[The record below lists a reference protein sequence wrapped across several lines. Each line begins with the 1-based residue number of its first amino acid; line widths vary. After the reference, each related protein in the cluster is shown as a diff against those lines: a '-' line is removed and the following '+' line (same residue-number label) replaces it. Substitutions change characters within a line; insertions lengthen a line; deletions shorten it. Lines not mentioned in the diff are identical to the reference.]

1 METGLAGI
9 RVNGWHLSKTPWMQT
24 KNGASMD
31 TRAQNTTMS
40 SQSDYKLSGWK
51 DKAIAT
57 VHTHTHTHTHTMLIL
72 HQLVLCLTP
81 SSSVLAG
88 LLSLFSS
95 MSLRSVCRLEI
106 TSLKLALTSLSVSW
120 NPASSSET
128 EGVARGSLLS
138 ARRVR
143 KTKV

>member
-1 METGLAGI
+1 MNANI
-9 RVNGWHLSKTPWMQT
+9 

-31 TRAQNTTMS
+31 TRLRTQPCLPKVIVNRLVGRTRLYS
-40 SQSDYKLSGWK
+40 YS
-51 DKAIAT
+51 
-57 VHTHTHTHTHTMLIL
+57 THTHTLLIL

-88 LLSLFSS
+88 LLSLLSS

-120 NPASSSET
+120 NPASSSEM

-143 KTKV
+143 EIKV

>member
-1 METGLAGI
+1 MYSQQWKLVWLEFELMVGTW
-9 RVNGWHLSKTPWMQT
+9 VKHHECKQ

-40 SQSDYKLSGWK
+40 SQSDCKLSGWK

-57 VHTHTHTHTHTMLIL
+57 VHTHTMLIL

-106 TSLKLALTSLSVSW
+106 TSLKLVLTSLSVSW

>member
-1 METGLAGI
+1 MVGT
-9 RVNGWHLSKTPWMQT
+9 LSKTRHECKHKKWCKYGHT
-24 KNGASMD
+24 
-31 TRAQNTTMS
+31 AQNTTMS
-40 SQSDYKLSGWK
+40 SQSDCKPSGWE
-51 DKAIAT
+51 DKAIVT
-57 VHTHTHTHTHTMLIL
+57 VHTHTHTLLIL

-143 KTKV
+143 EIKV